1 MAPYQTA
8 AMIFTA
14 LLDLEAR
21 RKAKE
26 ASKAR
31 RRKTGGYAV

>member
-1 MAPYQTA
+1 
-8 AMIFTA
+8 MIFTA
-14 LLDLEAR
+14 ILDLEVR

-31 RRKTGGYAV
+31 KRKIPRCLKHGNNG